1 VTAAQALKT
10 ELERNQRLVAMG
22 EMAASLAHQLRT
34 PLATALLYSA
44 NLAQPGLAETARLR
58 FADKASAQLKRLER
72 LIQEVLLFA
81 RGESIGRDST
91 PARQLLA
98 EAAQTVEPLFL
109 AKGIAFR
116 IVGGSAETV
125 VTGSRKALVG
135 ALVNLLENALQACLT
150 AGEVSELGAVTAAT
164 ERAEVTLGAE
174 LRAGQLRIAVRDTGA
189 GIAPEIQAR
198 VFEPFFTTSGQGT
211 GLGLAIALGVVRAHG
226 GAMTV
231 HSVPGEGS
239 EFVIML
245 PVALAIEQAS

>member
-1 VTAAQALKT
+1 
-10 ELERNQRLVAMG
+10 
-22 EMAASLAHQLRT
+22 
-34 PLATALLYSA
+34 LLYSA

-109 AKGIAFR
+109 EKGIAFR
-116 IVGGSAETV
+116 IVGGAAETV

-150 AGEVSELGAVTAAT
+150 AGEESWRRRDRTCRSQLGADV
-164 ERAEVTLGAE
+164 V
-174 LRAGQLRIAVRDTGA
+174 AGQLRITVCDTGA